1 MRLAFALA
9 LSVELMLSGA
19 SYAQGVGGACH
30 VKALCAG
37 VQPGGG
43 SIMKC
48 LSAHKDE
55 LSQQCLA
62 AIGLRVLNRQH
73 GGQPGGPGGPD
84 SMGGGPAGSDASAP
98 PPGNQ

>member
-1 MRLAFALA
+1 MRLAFAVA
-9 LSVELMLSGA
+9 LLVGLMLSGA
-19 SYAQGVGGACH
+19 SYAQNMQGACH
-30 VKALCAG
+30 VRTLCAG

-43 SIMKC
+43 AIIKC

-73 GGQPGGPGGPD
+73 GGQSGPD
-84 SMGGGPAGSDASAP
+84 PMGGEGPNGTDSSSAP
-98 PPGNQ
+98 PQQ